1 MDNPEIKISAG
12 GLYVRG
18 VIVSFVANAFQ
29 RKDGSGTVV
38 KVQHEIAT
46 QPGVVL
52 YEQYFDPKETKEVK
66 VEDGKVTAFP
76 HLAQFST
83 VMLKVLRY
91 RFDRE
96 KFIVSGAEPIAGV

>member
-1 MDNPEIKISAG
+1 MANPESKNIAG
-12 GLYVRG
+12 GLYVCG
-18 VIVSFVANAFQ
+18 VIVSCTANAFQ
-29 RKDGSGTVV
+29 RKDGSGLVV

-52 YEQYFDPKETKEVK
+52 YEQYFDPKEAKEIK

-83 VMLKVLRY
+83 VKLKVQRY

-96 KFIVSGAEPIAGV
+96 KFIVTGAETVAEV

>member
-1 MDNPEIKISAG
+1 MDRKTVNISAG

-18 VIVSFVANAFQ
+18 LVVSSSANAFQ

-46 QPGVVL
+46 QPGVVVF
-52 YEQYFDPKETKEVK
+52 EQYLSPKESLDVK

-76 HLAQFST
+76 RLEQFKELT
-83 VMLKVLRY
+83 LKVVRY
-91 RFDRE
+91 RMANDQL
-96 KFIVSGAEPIAGV
+96 VVTVAEEVKET